1 MINDYDLIT
10 ISSKTFLFLYCLILT
25 KIVLH
30 EFKNYKNINKM
41 PYHYGW
47 LLLNSLKSSNV
58 VIINTVFEISYK
70 NPGINKVNALKIRKM
85 VFKTPEKSLC
95 FLLLETCGSWSV

>member
-41 PYHYGW
+41 PYHY
-47 LLLNSLKSSNV
+47 
-58 VIINTVFEISYK
+58 
-70 NPGINKVNALKIRKM
+70 
-85 VFKTPEKSLC
+85 
-95 FLLLETCGSWSV
+95 